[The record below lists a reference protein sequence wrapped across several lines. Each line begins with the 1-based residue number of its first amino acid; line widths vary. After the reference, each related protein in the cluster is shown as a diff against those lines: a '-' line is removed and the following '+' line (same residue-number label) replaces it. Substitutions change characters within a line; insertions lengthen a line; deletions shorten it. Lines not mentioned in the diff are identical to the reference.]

1 MTGATVSRHRG
12 RHHGH
17 CPLEG
22 FVSAAAGTPRQPSG
36 HAGTDDD
43 RRQRRRERQRVLAS
57 AAHAGRGAAARRGHR
72 AAGGERPLT
81 RQGRQSRCLGTA
93 VERWLVGGTR
103 RFVGQMR
110 PPPSCRHRRR
120 PPPAPPRAT
129 GLVLSDLRSPIDS
142 ATGFPQQ
149 QTPRYAAA
157 SSAISERQR
166 VSKSRRCSARGIGCT
181 TFRRIRACLDGH
193 SDRLLWVRLARILP
207 RWRDAQSGLRNTQS
221 GGESTIRAPQRRD
234 ESQLL
239 SSLRTRSVA
248 STISSELA
256 AYEKRR

>member
-110 PPPSCRHRRR
+110 PPPSWLGSVRSEVTDRLGDGIRAAANPSLRRGQLGDQRAPAREQEPPLLGKGHRVHDVSADQGLPRRALGSPTLGSPRSDLAPLARRSVRPPKHAIRRR
-120 PPPAPPRAT
+120 
-129 GLVLSDLRSPIDS
+129 IDYPCP
-142 ATGFPQQ
+142 T
-149 QTPRYAAA
+149 A
-157 SSAISERQR
+157 S
-166 VSKSRRCSARGIGCT
+166 G
-181 TFRRIRACLDGH
+181 
-193 SDRLLWVRLARILP
+193 
-207 RWRDAQSGLRNTQS
+207 
-221 GGESTIRAPQRRD
+221 
-234 ESQLL
+234 
-239 SSLRTRSVA
+239 
-248 STISSELA
+248 
-256 AYEKRR
+256 